1 MAPDLAGIRRVV
13 ADAGGPE
20 AGADLVDAHELHR
33 GAERVAGRAGE
44 QATAE
49 SGLFCGVDRDGRPR
63 QWRLERALVQDIRFL
78 AAVLDR
84 IGARLAH
91 LTHGL
96 GRLLAELDE
105 QPCGDDSGAPQPA
118 AAMDEDA
125 PAERE
130 FLPQARSG
138 LRPGALPGAA
148 GHPAID
154 DGQDEML
161 DPGRHVPGKIRDAEH
176 GELMVLHQADHHGGA
191 PFGDFREVGVEVAL
205 PVARDR
211 AGDALARAQGH
222 ADQATEVTDGHGVD
236 AQGMGFARFFHGWL
250 PYFLV

>member
-1 MAPDLAGIRRVV
+1 M
-13 ADAGGPE
+13 
-20 AGADLVDAHELHR
+20 
-33 GAERVAGRAGE
+33 
-44 QATAE
+44 
-49 SGLFCGVDRDGRPR
+49 
-63 QWRLERALVQDIRFL
+63 QDIRLL

-84 IGARLAH
+84 IGARL
-91 LTHGL
+91 THEEHRL
-96 GRLLAELDE
+96 DRLLAELDE
-105 QPCGDDSGAPQPA
+105 QPCGNDFGTPQPA

-161 DPGRHVPGKIRDAEH
+161 DTGRHVPGKIRDAEH
-176 GELMVLHQADHHGGA
+176 GELVLLHQTDHHGGT
-191 PFGDFREVGVEVAL
+191 PFGDFPEIRVEVAL
-205 PVARDR
+205 PLARER
-211 AGDALARAQGH
+211 EGVALARAQGH

-250 PYFLV
+250 PFVLV